1 MNVALIVFAGS
12 GTRINSSIPKQFIK
26 INEKELVVYT
36 IEKFQKS
43 NLIDEIVLVTHKNYL
58 DLVNGF
64 VKKYGFNKVK
74 YVIPG
79 GSSRQES
86 VKLGLIGTDYS
97 ENDNILIHDGDRPL
111 VSQEIIKKSVEAL
124 KEAVSCCVYIPHK
137 DSLSEVSNLG
147 RTKNINGV
155 ECDVQT
161 PQSFKYGLIK
171 KYHLLKEKESFSDDI
186 GLVEQDVEVKYIY
199 GDKLNFKVTTDIDL
213 ETVKRIIE

>member
-1 MNVALIVFAGS
+1 MNIALIVFAGS

-43 NLIDEIVLVTHKNYL
+43 NLIDEIVLVTHQDYL

-64 VKKYGFNKVK
+64 VKKYDFSKVK

-86 VKLGLIGTDYS
+86 VKLGLVGTDYS

-111 VSQEIIKKSVEAL
+111 VSQEIIKKSVETL

-186 GLVEQDVEVKYIY
+186 GLVEKNVEVKYIY